1 MSQDSLSVIKKGVYS
16 KKKPSIHINNDIS
29 YGAFISYAI
38 DRDDSGQC
46 VVVKNRTIMAVQSFE
61 GRNENIERGCNLSH
75 NKACI
80 VIMNKLSHGDSDK
93 VVINSDILLLLKEH
107 KAQALALEEN
117 VYIENLDEFI
127 KNANKLKIVIMA
139 FNKDDIMDFMSKGK

>member
-1 MSQDSLSVIKKGVYS
+1 
-16 KKKPSIHINNDIS
+16 
-29 YGAFISYAI
+29 
-38 DRDDSGQC
+38 
-46 VVVKNRTIMAVQSFE
+46 
-61 GRNENIERGCNLSH
+61 
-75 NKACI
+75 
-80 VIMNKLSHGDSDK
+80 MNKLSHGDSDK
-93 VVINSDILLLLKEH
+93 VIINSDILILLKEY